1 MDQSPWSERKE
12 TEEAEPAGLG
22 AEGGGGGGEAKVRE
36 GVSRQHP
43 TRV

>member
-12 TEEAEPAGLG
+12 TEEAETARLG
-22 AEGGGGGGEAKVRE
+22 DDDMGGGGEAKVRE

-43 TRV
+43 TRD